1 MIPVLYGLVCL
12 IWGSTWLAIKIGLDG
27 VPPFLGAGLRFSL
40 AALILWGLVLAAGL
54 SPRLTPRGRRAAL
67 IAGVLGFGIC
77 YSLVY
82 WAETRVA
89 TGLVAVLCA
98 VAPLITALLTAFVAR
113 TETLTRRKA
122 AGIAIGIAGVT
133 VLFWPRE
140 GVASADA
147 LGLLAAFVSSVG
159 AAGNLVAQSLWS
171 RKDDARVLNAWSMT
185 LGAALILGLSLVFE
199 RGAAV
204 TWTPS
209 NVGAILYLAILGT
222 VVAFLAYY
230 KLLHALPATQVS
242 MITLIFPVVAI
253 LLGWVVLGETLNAN
267 AGIGIALIMGG
278 VGLAL
283 VKRKGSSRASSGPAA
298 SPPIPG
304 GIERPPPVGR

>member
-1 MIPVLYGLVCL
+1 VIPLLYALVCL
-12 IWGSTWLAIKIGLDG
+12 IWGSTWLAIKIGLEG
-27 VPPFLGAGLRFSL
+27 VPPFLGAGLRFTL
-40 AALILWGLVLAAGL
+40 AALILWGLVYFAGL
-54 SPRLTPRGRRAAL
+54 SPRLSPRGRRAAL
-67 IAGVLGFGIC
+67 IAGVLGFGGC

-89 TGLVAVLCA
+89 SGLVAVLYA
-98 VAPLITALLTAFVAR
+98 AMPLITALLTAFVAR

-140 GVASADA
+140 GAASADP

-171 RKDDARVLNAWSMT
+171 KKDDARVLNAWSMT
-185 LGAALILGLSLVFE
+185 LGAVLILGLSLAFE

-209 NVGAILYLAILGT
+209 NVGAVFYLAILGT
-222 VVAFLAYY
+222 VVAFLSFY
-230 KLLHALPATQVS
+230 KLIHALPATQVS

-253 LLGWVVLGETLNAN
+253 LLGWAVLGETLNAN

-283 VKRKGSSRASSGPAA
+283 RNGISPRARTREATSTIS
-298 SPPIPG
+298 
-304 GIERPPPVGR
+304 ERA

>member
-1 MIPVLYGLVCL
+1 MIPLLYGLVCL

-27 VPPFLGAGLRFSL
+27 VPPFLGAGLRFTL
-40 AALILWGLVLAAGL
+40 AALILWGLVYFTGL
-54 SPRLTPRGRRAAL
+54 SPRLSPRGRRAAL

-89 TGLVAVLCA
+89 SGLVAVVCA

-113 TETLTRRKA
+113 TETLTRRMS
-122 AGIAIGIAGVT
+122 AGIAVGIGGVA

-140 GVASADA
+140 GVASADT

-185 LGAALILGLSLVFE
+185 LGAALILGLSLLFE

-209 NVGAILYLAILGT
+209 NVGAIVYLAIPGT

-230 KLLHALPATQVS
+230 KLLHALPATKVS

-283 VKRKGSSRASSGPAA
+283 VKRKGSFRASAAPAA
-298 SPPIPG
+298 
-304 GIERPPPVGR
+304 

>member
-12 IWGSTWLAIKIGLDG
+12 IWGSTWLAIKIGLEG

-40 AALILWGLVLAAGL
+40 AALILWGLVFAAGL

-67 IAGVLGFGIC
+67 TAGVLGFGIC

-82 WAETRVA
+82 WAETKVA
-89 TGLVAVLCA
+89 SGLVAVLCA
-98 VAPLITALLTAFVAR
+98 VAPLITALLTAFVSR

-122 AGIAIGIAGVT
+122 AGIVTGIAGVI
-133 VLFWPRE
+133 VLFWPQG
-140 GVASADA
+140 GVASADS

-159 AAGNLVAQSLWS
+159 AAGNLVAQSHWWM
-171 RKDDARVLNAWSMT
+171 KDDARVVNAWSMT
-185 LGAALILGLSLVFE
+185 LGAALILGLSLIFE

-204 TWTPS
+204 TWTPA
-209 NVGAILYLAILGT
+209 NVGAIFYLAILGT
-222 VVAFLAYY
+222 VVAFLSYY
-230 KLLHALPATQVS
+230 KLIHALPATQVS

-253 LLGWVVLGETLNAN
+253 LLGWVVLGERLNAN

-283 VKRKGSSRASSGPAA
+283 VKRRHLGVRPNNSSNSSVPAA
-298 SPPIPG
+298 G
-304 GIERPPPVGR
+304 

>member
-1 MIPVLYGLVCL
+1 MIPLLYALVCL

-27 VPPFLGAGLRFSL
+27 VPPFLGAGLRFTL
-40 AALILWGLVLAAGL
+40 AALILWGLVYFAGL
-54 SPRLTPRGRRAAL
+54 SPRLSPRGRRAAL

-89 TGLVAVLCA
+89 SGLVAVLCA

-113 TETLTRRKA
+113 TETLTRRMS
-122 AGIAIGIAGVT
+122 AGIAVGIGGVA

-140 GVASADA
+140 GVASADT

-185 LGAALILGLSLVFE
+185 LGAALILGLSLLFE
-199 RGAAV
+199 RGATV

-209 NVGAILYLAILGT
+209 NVGAIFYLAIPGT

-230 KLLHALPATQVS
+230 KLLHALPATKVS

-278 VGLAL
+278 VALAL
-283 VKRKGSSRASSGPAA
+283 VKRRHLSVRPHNLNNSSAPTAG
-298 SPPIPG
+298 
-304 GIERPPPVGR
+304 

>member
-12 IWGSTWLAIKIGLDG
+12 IWGSTWLAIKFGLEG
-27 VPPFLGAGLRFSL
+27 VPPFLGAGLRFAL
-40 AALILWGLVLAAGL
+40 AAAILWGLVLAAGL
-54 SPRLTPRGRRAAL
+54 SPRLSPRGRRAAA

-89 TGLVAVLCA
+89 SGLVAVLCA

-113 TETLTRRKA
+113 TETLTPRKG
-122 AGIAIGIAGVT
+122 AGIVLGIVGVV

-140 GVASADA
+140 GVASADT

-171 RKDDARVLNAWSMT
+171 KKDDARVLNAWSMS
-185 LGAALILGLSLVFE
+185 LGSALILALSFVFE
-199 RGAAV
+199 RGAVVA
-204 TWTPS
+204 WSPA
-209 NVGAILYLAILGT
+209 NVGAIFYLAILGS
-222 VVAFLAYY
+222 VVAFLSYY
-230 KLLHALPATQVS
+230 KLIHSLPATKVS

-253 LLGWVVLGETLNAN
+253 LLGWVVLGERLNAN
-267 AGIGIALIMGG
+267 AGFGIALIMGG
-278 VGLAL
+278 VGLTLVRRRERAL
-283 VKRKGSSRASSGPAA
+283 
-298 SPPIPG
+298 
-304 GIERPPPVGR
+304 

>member
-1 MIPVLYGLVCL
+1 MIPFLYALVCL
-12 IWGSTWLAIKIGLDG
+12 IWGSTWLAIKFGLDG
-27 VPPFLGAGLRFSL
+27 VPPFLGAGLRFTL
-40 AALILWGLVLAAGL
+40 AAAILWGLVFFAGL
-54 SPRLTPRGRRAAL
+54 SPRLTPRGRRAAV
-67 IAGVLGFGIC
+67 IAGILGFGIG

-122 AGIAIGIAGVT
+122 AGIVTGIAGVV
-133 VLFWPRE
+133 VLFWPQD
-140 GVASADA
+140 GVASADT

-171 RKDDARVLNAWSMT
+171 KKDDARVLNAWSMS
-185 LGAALILGLSLVFE
+185 LGAALLLGLSFVFE
-199 RGAAV
+199 RGAIV
-204 TWTPS
+204 TWTPA
-209 NVGAILYLAILGT
+209 NVGAIFYLAILGS

-230 KLLHALPATQVS
+230 KLIHALPATQVS

-253 LLGWVVLGETLNAN
+253 LLGWVVLGERLTAN
-267 AGIGIALIMGG
+267 AGLGIALIMGG
-278 VGLAL
+278 VGLTL
-283 VKRKGSSRASSGPAA
+283 VRRRAAVSGA
-298 SPPIPG
+298 
-304 GIERPPPVGR
+304 

>member
-1 MIPVLYGLVCL
+1 MIAFLYSLVCL
-12 IWGSTWLAIKIGLDG
+12 IWGSTWLAIKFGLEG

-40 AALILWGLVLAAGL
+40 AAAILWGLVFLSGL
-54 SPRLTPRGRRAAL
+54 SPRLTPRGRRAAAV
-67 IAGVLGFGIC
+67 AGVLGFGIC

-89 TGLVAVLCA
+89 SGLVAVLCA

-113 TETLTRRKA
+113 TETLTRRKS
-122 AGIAIGIAGVT
+122 AGIVIGIVGVT
-133 VLFWPRE
+133 VLFWPQN

-171 RKDDARVLNAWSMT
+171 KKDDARVLNAWSMS
-185 LGAALILGLSLVFE
+185 LGAALILGLHFAFE

-204 TWTPS
+204 AWSPA
-209 NVGAILYLAILGT
+209 NIGAIFYLAILGT
-222 VVAFLAYY
+222 VVAFLSYY
-230 KLLHALPATQVS
+230 KLIHTLPATQVS

-253 LLGWVVLGETLNAN
+253 LLGRVVLGETLSAN
-267 AGIGIALIMGG
+267 AVLGIALIIGG

-283 VKRKGSSRASSGPAA
+283 VKRRA
-298 SPPIPG
+298 
-304 GIERPPPVGR
+304 